1 MRIPVYKR
9 IFLNFVLVIVL
20 FGVMGAILSAYL
32 ISRNTLN
39 EAQRRVSLDLRAAW
53 SIIQGETD
61 SLRLFVEVLSGG
73 RRVANAYRE
82 PHSPA
87 FRAELEA
94 VRHKCGF
101 DFLSLTDSKGQVI
114 VRTLEPYHTGDYLS
128 NDPMIR
134 EALHGKTVSGFVLLG
149 PQRLH
154 SEGGNLEERAF
165 MVFKPTAKAKPRAKA
180 SESSGMALMTSAPVQ
195 DDKGNIIG
203 TLCAGILLNRNHA
216 LADRIRSIVFED
228 KTYDGRDLGTVT
240 IFQWDARIAT
250 NVMTADGN
258 RAIGTRV
265 SSDVYDKVLEND
277 SNWYDRAFVVN
288 DWYISAYDPI
298 HDIEG
303 KVIGILYVGV
313 LAKKYDDIKRSL
325 WNLYGAVSI
334 GVVIF
339 VLAVGLLFS
348 RRLTGSLSRLAD
360 AAGRIASGD
369 LDLKV
374 PEPSTDDEVLDLT
387 RSFNAMASSLR
398 DREEKLK
405 KANTKLES
413 ANTSLQQ
420 LNGNYLDMLGFVSHE
435 LKNTLGVI
443 YTSAHALDTGI
454 VGPLTE
460 DQAGLVSNISKSIDR
475 AVRMTRNYLDLARIE
490 KGELI
495 VQPKE
500 IDLTGDVVKPVV
512 EELGQP
518 IEENGMTLVNDLP
531 ASIPCS
537 GDPDLLQIVFK
548 NLLHNALKYGR
559 ENGKIRI
566 GFSEEETKHRFEVWN
581 EGRGLSP
588 DEIALLFQRFVRLG
602 DDVKGYRS
610 TGLGLFITKEIIEK
624 HGGTI
629 RAESQPGEWI
639 NFIFTLPK

>member
-9 IFLNFVLVIVL
+9 IFLNFVLIIVL
-20 FGVMGAILSAYL
+20 FGVMGAILSASL

-53 SIIQGETD
+53 SIIQGEMD
-61 SLRLFVEVLSGG
+61 SLRLFAEVLTGG
-73 RRVANAYRE
+73 RRVANAYTDPR
-82 PHSPA
+82 SSA
-87 FRAELEA
+87 YRAALEA
-94 VRHKCGF
+94 VRRKCGF

-114 VRTLEPYHTGDYLS
+114 VRTLEPYHAGDYLS
-128 NDPMIR
+128 NEPLIR
-134 EALHGKTVSGFVLLG
+134 QALQGKTVGGFVLLG

-154 SEGGNLEERAF
+154 SEGGDLEERAF
-165 MVFKPTAKAKPRAKA
+165 MVFKPTAKAKPRAKTA
-180 SESSGMALMTSAPVQ
+180 EASGMALMTSAPVR
-195 DDKGNIIG
+195 DDKGTIIG
-203 TLCAGILLNRNHA
+203 ALYAGVLLNRNHA
-216 LADRIRSIVFED
+216 LADKIRSIVFED
-228 KTYDGRDLGTVT
+228 KTYEGRDLGTVT

-277 SNWYDRAFVVN
+277 RNWYDRAFVVN

-325 WNLYGAVSI
+325 WKLYGAVSI
-334 GVVIF
+334 GVVLF
-339 VLAVGLLFS
+339 VLAVGFIFS

-360 AAGRIASGD
+360 ASRRIADGE

-398 DREEKLK
+398 DRDEQLR
-405 KANTKLES
+405 KANTELEA
-413 ANTSLQQ
+413 ANASLQQ
-420 LNGNYLDMLGFVSHE
+420 INANYLDMLGFVSHE

-454 VGPLTE
+454 TGPLTE
-460 DQAGLVSNISKSIDR
+460 NQGALVKNISKSIDR

-495 VQPKE
+495 AQAKP
-500 IDLTGDVVKPVV
+500 IDLVRDVVSHVID
-512 EELGQP
+512 ELGRA
-518 IEENGMTLVNDLP
+518 IEEKGMKLESELP
-531 ASIPCS
+531 ASMPYS
-537 GDPDLLQIVFK
+537 GDPDLLQIVYK
-548 NLLHNALKYGR
+548 NLLHNALKYGM
-559 ENGKIRI
+559 ENGTIRL
-566 GFSEEETKHRFEVWN
+566 GFREEETAYRFEVWN
-581 EGRGLSP
+581 QGQGLSP
-588 DEIALLFQRFVRLG
+588 EEIARLFQRFVRLG
-602 DDVKGYRS
+602 DEVKGYRS

-624 HGGTI
+624 HGGAI
-629 RAESQPGEWI
+629 RAESHPGEWI

>member
-9 IFLNFVLVIVL
+9 VFLNFVLVIVL
-20 FGVMGAILSAYL
+20 FGVMGAILSASL

-53 SIIQGETD
+53 SIIQGEMD
-61 SLRLFVEVLSGG
+61 GLRLFVEVLTGG
-73 RRVANAYRE
+73 SRVANAYTDPR
-82 PHSPA
+82 SSA
-87 FRAELEA
+87 YRAALEA
-94 VRHKCGF
+94 VRRKCGF
-101 DFLSLTDSKGQVI
+101 DFLSLTDSQGQVI
-114 VRTLEPYHTGDYLS
+114 LRTLEPYRTADYLS

-134 EALHGKTVSGFVLLG
+134 QALQGKTVSGFVLLG

-154 SEGGNLEERAF
+154 AEGGDLEERAF
-165 MVFKPTAKAKPRAKA
+165 MVFKPTAKAKPRAKT
-180 SESSGMALMTSAPVQ
+180 SESSGMVLMSSAPVR
-195 DDKGNIIG
+195 DDKGTIIG
-203 TLCAGILLNRNHA
+203 ALYAGVVLNRNHA
-216 LADRIRSIVFED
+216 LADKIRSIVFED
-228 KTYDGRDLGTVT
+228 KTYDGKDLGTVT

-265 SSDVYDKVLEND
+265 SSDVYEKVLEND
-277 SNWYDRAFVVN
+277 RNWYDRAFVVN
-288 DWYISAYDPI
+288 NWYISAYDPI

-313 LAKKYDDIKRSL
+313 LAKKYDDIKQSL
-325 WNLYGAVSI
+325 WKLYGAVSI
-334 GVVIF
+334 GVVTF
-339 VLAVGLLFS
+339 VLAVGFIFS

-360 AAGRIASGD
+360 AAGRIADGE

-398 DREEKLK
+398 DRDERLRR
-405 KANTKLES
+405 ANTELEG
-413 ANTSLQQ
+413 ANVSLQQ
-420 LNGNYLDMLGFVSHE
+420 INANYLDMLGFVSHE

-454 VGPLTE
+454 TGPLTE
-460 DQAGLVSNISKSIDR
+460 NQGALVKNISKSIDQ

-495 VQPKE
+495 VQPKP
-500 IDLTGDVVKPVV
+500 IDLVGDVVSHVID
-512 EELGQP
+512 ELGQA
-518 IEENGMTLVNDLP
+518 IEEKGMRLESELP
-531 ASIPCS
+531 ASMPYS
-537 GDPDLLQIVFK
+537 GDPDLLQIVYK
-548 NLLHNALKYGR
+548 NLLHNALKYGM
-559 ENGKIRI
+559 ENGTIRL
-566 GFSEEETKHRFEVWN
+566 GFREEETGYRFEVWN
-581 EGRGLSP
+581 QGKGLSP
-588 DEIALLFQRFVRLG
+588 DEIARLFQRFVRLG
-602 DDVKGYRS
+602 DEVKGYRS

-624 HGGTI
+624 HGGAI

>member
-20 FGVMGAILSAYL
+20 FGVMGAILSASL

-53 SIIQGETD
+53 SIIQGEID
-61 SLRLFVEVLSGG
+61 GLRLFVEVLTGG
-73 RRVANAYRE
+73 SRVANAYTDPR
-82 PHSPA
+82 SSA
-87 FRAELEA
+87 YRAALEA
-94 VRHKCGF
+94 VRRKCGF
-101 DFLSLTDSKGQVI
+101 DFLSLTDSQGQVI
-114 VRTLEPYHTGDYLS
+114 LRTLEPYRTADYLS

-134 EALHGKTVSGFVLLG
+134 QALQGKTVSGFVLLG

-154 SEGGNLEERAF
+154 AEGGDLEERAF
-165 MVFKPTAKAKPRAKA
+165 MVFKPTAKAKPRAKT
-180 SESSGMALMTSAPVQ
+180 SESSGMVLMTSAPVR
-195 DDKGNIIG
+195 DDKGTIIG
-203 TLCAGILLNRNHA
+203 ALYAGVLLNRNHA
-216 LADRIRSIVFED
+216 LADKIRSIVFED
-228 KTYDGRDLGTVT
+228 KTYDGKDLGTVT

-265 SSDVYDKVLEND
+265 SSDVYEKVLEND
-277 SNWYDRAFVVN
+277 RNWYDRAFVVN

-325 WNLYGAVSI
+325 WKLYGAVSI
-334 GVVIF
+334 GVVLF
-339 VLAVGLLFS
+339 VLAVGFIFS
-348 RRLTGSLSRLAD
+348 RRLTVSLSRLAD
-360 AAGRIASGD
+360 AAGRIAHGE

-398 DREEKLK
+398 DRDERLR
-405 KANTKLES
+405 KANTELEG
-413 ANTSLQQ
+413 ANASLQQ
-420 LNGNYLDMLGFVSHE
+420 INANYLDMLGFVSHE

-454 VGPLTE
+454 TGPLTKN
-460 DQAGLVSNISKSIDR
+460 QGALVKNISKSIDR

-495 VQPKE
+495 VQPKP
-500 IDLTGDVVKPVV
+500 IDLISDVVSHVID
-512 EELGQP
+512 ELGQA
-518 IEENGMTLVNDLP
+518 IEEKGMKLESELP
-531 ASIPCS
+531 ESMSYS
-537 GDPDLLQIVFK
+537 GDPDLLQIVYK
-548 NLLHNALKYGR
+548 NLLHNALKYGM
-559 ENGKIRI
+559 ENGTIRL
-566 GFSEEETKHRFEVWN
+566 GFREEETAYRFEVWN
-581 EGRGLSP
+581 QGKGLSH
-588 DEIALLFQRFVRLG
+588 DEIERLFQRFVRLG
-602 DDVKGYRS
+602 DEVKGYRS

-624 HGGTI
+624 HGGAI